1 MYENMINWKMVVRDQ
16 AGITP
21 KNESSVFIY
30 IGLPTDTFLS
40 IEGNRSLETMPIDDY
55 PKKLIPIYGF

>member
-1 MYENMINWKMVVRDQ
+1 MYEHMINWKLVVRDQ
-16 AGITP
+16 ASITP

-40 IEGNRSLETMPIDDY
+40 VKGDRESLTQPIDY
-55 PKKLIPIYGF
+55 YSRKLIPIYGF